1 MRLLAALLVVW
12 TALLALPSSARW
24 FPSPVWQYG
33 WVAFDIAV
41 AATLVALASRW
52 RPRIADL
59 LATAIT
65 GDAILTLGQAIGFN
79 WPRRDGPFAVL
90 VIVVAVLAPT
100 TAATVMWTARYHR
113 RAR

>member
-1 MRLLAALLVVW
+1 MRLLAALLAVW
-12 TALLALPSSARW
+12 TVLLALPSSARW
-24 FPSPVWQYG
+24 FPSPAWQYG
-33 WVAFDIAV
+33 WVAFDVAV
-41 AATLVALASRW
+41 AAALLVLAARW

-65 GDAILTLGQAIGFN
+65 ADAVLTLAQAIVFN
-79 WPRRDGPFAVL
+79 WPRRDGPFDVV

-100 TAATVMWTARYHR
+100 IAAALLWNARGHR